1 MKYFIISL
9 SAAVIVIIT
18 ISAFFFFRKPDQ
30 HSVLTLYGNVDVRQV
45 DISFRVSGRVETM
58 PFEEGDFVS
67 AGEFMGALELQPYGD
82 RVQES
87 KANIESL
94 QSHLTNANE
103 ILKRREELVGD
114 GGVSQED
121 YDNALYSRDVYA
133 ANLKEAEASFRI
145 ALKNLDDTQV
155 ISPSDG
161 VILTRIREPGSV
173 VREGEPIY
181 TLSLNSPI
189 WVRAFVSE
197 VNLGDIYPGM
207 SAEVYTDTK
216 GVLPYHGH
224 IGFISPMAE
233 FTPKT
238 VETIQLRTDLV
249 YRLRVIVD
257 NPDWRLKQGMPVTVK
272 LYSNKRGVNGCDS
285 CAHQQPH

>member
-9 SAAVIVIIT
+9 VTAVVFVIT
-18 ISAFFFFRKPDQ
+18 ISAFFFFKKQDKQ
-30 HSVLTLYGNVDVRQV
+30 VVLTLYGNVDVRQV
-45 DISFRVSGRVETM
+45 DISFRVDGRVETM
-58 PFEEGDFVS
+58 PFEEGDFV
-67 AGEFMGALELQPYGD
+67 AKGTLMGTLEEEPYGD
-82 RVQES
+82 KVEETE
-87 KANIESL
+87 ATIESL
-94 QSHLTNANE
+94 RSQLTNANE
-103 ILKRREELVGD
+103 ILKRRDELVGD

-121 YDNALYSRDVYA
+121 HDNALYARDVYL
-133 ANLKEAEASFRI
+133 ANLKEAEASFRV
-145 ALKNLDDTQV
+145 ALKNLNDTRV
-155 ISPSDG
+155 FSPSDG

-173 VREGEPIY
+173 VKEGEPIY

-197 VNLGDIYPGM
+197 ENLGNIFPGM
-207 SAEVYTDTK
+207 QADVYTDTK
-216 GVLPYHGH
+216 GSLSYQGH
-224 IGFISPMAE
+224 IGFISPVAE

-272 LYSNKRGVNGCDS
+272 LHPNKRGANGCHS
-285 CAHQQPH
+285 CAHQQIN

>member
-1 MKYFIISL
+1 MRYFLISL
-9 SAAVIVIIT
+9 FTAVVVIVAIC
-18 ISAFFFFRKPDQ
+18 AFFFFKKPEKPFA
-30 HSVLTLYGNVDVRQV
+30 LTLYGNVDVRQV

-58 PFEEGDFVS
+58 QFEEGDFVS
-67 AGEFMGALELQPYGD
+67 KGALMGCLEQQPYGD

-103 ILKRREELVGD
+103 ILKRRDELVGD
-114 GGVSQED
+114 GGVSLED
-121 YDNALYSRDVYA
+121 HDNALYTRDVYL

-145 ALKNLDDTQV
+145 ALKNLEDTQV
-155 ISPSDG
+155 VSPSDG

-197 VNLGDIYPGM
+197 MDLGNIYPGM
-207 SAEVYTDTK
+207 FAEVYTDTK
-216 GVLPYHGH
+216 GSPVYQGH
-224 IGFISPMAE
+224 IGFISPIAE

-272 LYSNKRGVNGCDS
+272 LYSNRRGVDGCDS
-285 CAHQQPH
+285 CAHQRSH